1 MTKIKKVEAMEILD
15 SRGLPTVKTRVYLDC
30 GVYGEASV
38 PSGASTGTHE
48 ALELRDGDKKRYGGK
63 GVLQAVDNV
72 NAAVSKLLIGQRV
85 TEQEKIDKMMIK
97 LDGTENKNKLGANA
111 ILSVSL
117 AVARA
122 GAAVEGKELY
132 QYLRNKFW
140 QNEKKWVMPLAMM
153 NVLNGGKHAPG
164 SVDLQEFM
172 IMPKAKTFS
181 ESLRWGAEI
190 YQGLKKLIYDQG
202 LPVGVGDEGGFMPKL
217 KSHRAVLELLV
228 QAIKAAGYEPE
239 KQAAIALDPAASE
252 VYINGKYVLKTE
264 NKELTSEE
272 MVEMYA
278 DWVKQY
284 PVVSIE
290 DGLAEDDWEGFR
302 LMTKKLGGKIQ
313 IVGDDLYV
321 TNVKRLKQGI
331 KEKSTN
337 AILIKLNQIGTLTE
351 TVQAIKLAR
360 QNKMAVII
368 SHRSGE
374 TEDSFIADLAVAS
387 NCGQIKTGAPC
398 RSERIVKY
406 NRLLEIEREL
416 SVHS

>member
-38 PSGASTGTHE
+38 PSGASTGTYE
-48 ALELRDGDKKRYGGK
+48 ALELRDGDKIRFNGK
-63 GVLQAVDNV
+63 GVLKAVDNV
-72 NAAVSKLLIGQRV
+72 NAAVSELLVGQEV
-85 TEQEKIDKMMIK
+85 TQQEKIDRMMIE
-97 LDGTENKNKLGANA
+97 LDGTENKSKLGANA

-117 AVARA
+117 AAARA
-122 GAAVEGKELY
+122 GAAVEGEELY
-132 QYLRNKFW
+132 QYLRNRFW
-140 QNEKKWVMPLAMM
+140 QDEKKWVMPVAMM
-153 NVLNGGKHAPG
+153 NVLNGGKHAIG

-172 IMPKAKTFS
+172 IVPQGKTFG
-181 ESLRWGAEI
+181 ESLQWGAEI
-190 YQGLKKLIYDQG
+190 YQSLKKIIHDQG

-228 QAIKAAGYEPE
+228 QAIKAAGYEPK

-252 VYINGKYVLKTE
+252 VYIDGKYVLKTE
-264 NKELTSEE
+264 NRELTSEE

-278 DWVKQY
+278 DWVKEY
-284 PVVSIE
+284 PIVSIE
-290 DGLAEDDWEGFR
+290 DGLSEDDWEGFK
-302 LMTKKLGGKIQ
+302 LMTKRLGDKIQ

-331 KEKSTN
+331 KEKATN

-360 QNKMAVII
+360 KNKMAVIV

-374 TEDSFIADLAVAS
+374 TEDSFIADLAVAG
-387 NCGQIKTGAPC
+387 NCGQIKSGAPC
-398 RSERIVKY
+398 RSERVAKY
-406 NRLLEIEREL
+406 NRLLEIEKQINE
-416 SVHS
+416 

>member
-1 MTKIKKVEAMEILD
+1 MTKIKKIEAMEILD
-15 SRGLPTVKTRVYLDC
+15 SRGMPTVKTRVYLDC
-30 GVYGEASV
+30 GAYGEASV

-48 ALELRDGDKKRYGGK
+48 ALELRDGDPKRYNGK
-63 GVLQAVDNV
+63 GVLKAVENV
-72 NAAVSKLLIGQRV
+72 NTAISKLLAGQEV
-85 TEQEKIDKMMIK
+85 TQQEKIDRMMME
-97 LDGTENKNKLGANA
+97 LDPTSHKATLGANA

-117 AVARA
+117 ACARA

-140 QNEKKWVMPLAMM
+140 QNEKKWLMPKPMM
-153 NVLNGGKHAPG
+153 NVLNGGKHAIG

-172 IMPKAKTFS
+172 IVPQGKTFRQ
-181 ESLRWGAEI
+181 SLQWGAEI
-190 YQGLKKLIYDQG
+190 YQSLRKIIHDQG

-228 QAIKAAGYEPE
+228 QAIKAAGYEPK

-252 VYINGKYVLKTE
+252 VYLDGKYVLKTE
-264 NKELTSEE
+264 NRELTSEE

-284 PVVSIE
+284 PIVSIE
-290 DGLAEDDWEGFR
+290 DGLAEDDWEGFS
-302 LMTKKLGGKIQ
+302 LMTKELGDKIQ

-321 TNVKRLKQGI
+321 TNVQRLKRGI
-331 KEKSTN
+331 KEKATN

-351 TVQAIKLAR
+351 TVEAMKLAR
-360 QNKMAVII
+360 ANKMAAIV

-374 TEDSFIADLAVAS
+374 TEDSFIADLAVAG
-387 NCGQIKTGAPC
+387 NCGQIKAGAPC
-398 RSERIVKY
+398 RSERVVKY
-406 NRLLEIEREL
+406 NRLLEIEKEL
-416 SVHS
+416 SQ

>member
-1 MTKIKKVEAMEILD
+1 
-15 SRGLPTVKTRVYLDC
+15 
-30 GVYGEASV
+30 
-38 PSGASTGTHE
+38 
-48 ALELRDGDKKRYGGK
+48 
-63 GVLQAVDNV
+63 
-72 NAAVSKLLIGQRV
+72 
-85 TEQEKIDKMMIK
+85 
-97 LDGTENKNKLGANA
+97 
-111 ILSVSL
+111 
-117 AVARA
+117 
-122 GAAVEGKELY
+122 
-132 QYLRNKFW
+132 
-140 QNEKKWVMPLAMM
+140 
-153 NVLNGGKHAPG
+153 
-164 SVDLQEFM
+164 
-172 IMPKAKTFS
+172 
-181 ESLRWGAEI
+181 
-190 YQGLKKLIYDQG
+190 
-202 LPVGVGDEGGFMPKL
+202 
-217 KSHRAVLELLV
+217 VLELLV

-331 KEKSTN
+331 KEKATN

>member
-1 MTKIKKVEAMEILD
+1 MTKIKKITAMEILD

-48 ALELRDGDKKRYGGK
+48 ALELRDNDPKRYNGK
-63 GVLQAVDNV
+63 GVLNAVENV
-72 NAAVSKLLIGQRV
+72 KEIIGPALKGMNV
-85 TEQEKIDKMMIK
+85 TDQEKIDLMMIK
-97 LDGTENKNKLGANA
+97 LDGTENKSKLGANA

-117 AVARA
+117 AAARA

-140 QNEKKWVMPLAMM
+140 QDEKKWLMPKPMM
-153 NVLNGGKHAPG
+153 NVLNGGKHAIG

-172 IMPKAKTFS
+172 IVPQGKTFRQ
-181 ESLRWGAEI
+181 SLQWGAEI
-190 YQGLKKLIYDQG
+190 YQSLKKIIHDQG

-228 QAIKAAGYEPE
+228 QAIKAAGYEPK

-252 VYINGKYVLKTE
+252 VYLDGKYVLKTE
-264 NKELTSEE
+264 NRELTSKE
-272 MVEMYA
+272 MIEMYA
-278 DWVKQY
+278 AWVKQY
-284 PVVSIE
+284 PIVSIE

-302 LMTKKLGGKIQ
+302 LMTKELGEKIQ

-331 KEKSTN
+331 KEKATN

-351 TVQAIKLAR
+351 TVEAMKLAW
-360 QNKMAVII
+360 QNKMAAIV

-374 TEDSFIADLAVAS
+374 TEDSFIADLVVAS
-387 NCGQIKTGAPC
+387 NCCQIKAGAPC
-398 RSERIVKY
+398 RSERVAKY
-406 NRLLEIEREL
+406 NRLLEIEKEL
-416 SVHS
+416 EKN

>member
-1 MTKIKKVEAMEILD
+1 MSKIKKVEAMEILD

-30 GVYGEASV
+30 GAYGEASV

-72 NAAVSKLLIGQRV
+72 NAAVSELLVGQEV
-85 TEQEKIDKMMIK
+85 TQQEKIDRMMIE
-97 LDGTENKNKLGANA
+97 LDPTSHKATLGANA

-117 AVARA
+117 ACARA
-122 GAAVEGKELY
+122 GAAVEGVELY

-140 QNEKKWVMPLAMM
+140 PNEKKWLMPKPMM
-153 NVLNGGKHAPG
+153 NVLNGGKHAIG

-172 IMPKAKTFS
+172 IMPQGKTFRQ
-181 ESLRWGAEI
+181 SLQWGAEI
-190 YQGLKKLIYDQG
+190 YQSLKKIIHDQG

-228 QAIKAAGYEPE
+228 QAIKAAGYEPK

-252 VYINGKYVLKTE
+252 VYLDGKYVLKTE
-264 NKELTSEE
+264 NRELTSEE

-284 PVVSIE
+284 PIVSIE

-302 LMTKKLGGKIQ
+302 LMTKELGDRIQ

-331 KEKSTN
+331 KEKATN

-351 TVQAIKLAR
+351 TVEVMKLAR
-360 QNKMAVII
+360 ANKMAAIV

-374 TEDSFIADLAVAS
+374 TEDSFIADLVVAS
-387 NCGQIKTGAPC
+387 NCGQIKAGAPC
-398 RSERIVKY
+398 RSERVAKY
-406 NRLLEIEREL
+406 NRLLEIEKEMEGK
-416 SVHS
+416 